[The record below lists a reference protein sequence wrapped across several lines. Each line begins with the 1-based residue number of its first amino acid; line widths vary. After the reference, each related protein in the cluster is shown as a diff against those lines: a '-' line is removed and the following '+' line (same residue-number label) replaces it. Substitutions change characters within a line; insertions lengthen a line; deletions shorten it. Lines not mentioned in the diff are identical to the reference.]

1 MPTRTITKAEEE
13 SIKAHAKKQ
22 KNTIIKA
29 EEEAEGQKKKRISP
43 KRPNQQPQLEPGDNR
58 KYLSNALEIAALPP
72 IDTNNVTEVENRISE
87 YFAICIKNDMKPN
100 MPGMALSLGVD
111 RTTLWKWTNGVEINK
126 PEVVRNTLK
135 KAVNL
140 LNIQME
146 DYMQNGKI
154 NPVSGIFLMKN
165 NMGYQDKQEVVVT
178 PNQVNEVSENSLL
191 EESNLLTE
199 SEI

>member
-22 KNTIIKA
+22 KNTLIKA

-43 KRPNQQPQLEPGDNR
+43 KRPNQTAQLEPGDNR
-58 KYLSNALEIAALPP
+58 KFISNGLQIFNLPK
-72 IDTNNVTEVENRISE
+72 IDTDNAQQVANRIEE
-87 YFAICIKNDMKPN
+87 YFAISTGNDVKPSVA
-100 MPGMALSLGVD
+100 GLALALGTE
-111 RTTLWKWTNGVEINK
+111 RQTLWRWVNGVESNK
-126 PEVVRNTLK
+126 PKEVRDTLK
-135 KAVNL
+135 RAMAF
-140 LNIQME
+140 LNMQME

-178 PNQVNEVSENSLL
+178 PNQVNEVSENNLL
-191 EESNLLTE
+191 EESNLLPE
-199 SEI
+199 D